1 MGGAHET
8 PDRLRSAEALPTDLE
23 ATDLAVTV
31 VRARDAVW
39 VDVSDAFCDL
49 VGHSRDELIGRTP
62 VALGMSDPK
71 RLAWLIERFP
81 ARGAGYAHVRV
92 FETPHGPRLTRMHLH
107 GVEIGGERYV
117 IAVMHELREDAAH
130 PDDIDILGAMMDGA
144 PVGVVVYDRDLR
156 IIRINRA
163 VEEMGRIGPQ
173 HIGMRVTEVFK
184 GVDPGLIDG
193 IGEVIDSGRPAV
205 NLYLSSSDERSFLV
219 NLFPIRRP
227 DGEVIQ
233 VGCIFSDVTE
243 RIAAERALVESEAHR
258 RQILLTLLQAEEA
271 ERSRIATELHD
282 DTVQVMTAVLL
293 SMDRV
298 AIAARKT
305 GQEAIERAVMLARST
320 LEEATDRAR
329 RLMFELRPAILYER
343 GLLPALGMLADQTA
357 RETGAVAEV
366 RAHVGRHER
375 EIEELVYRTVQE
387 ALSNVRKH
395 AAPTRITVTVKD
407 AGGTLSGEIV
417 DDGQGFD
424 VARAK
429 ARPRAALHLGLDSLE
444 ERLRALGGE
453 IEVESAPGAGTRLR
467 FSLPFADR
475 PGP

>member
-8 PDRLRSAEALPTDLE
+8 PDRLRPAETLPADLE

-31 VRARDAVW
+31 VRAHDAVW
-39 VDVSDAFCDL
+39 VDVSDAFCEL

-92 FETPHGPRLTRMHLH
+92 FDTPHGPRLTRMHLH

-117 IAVMHELREDAAH
+117 IAVMHELSEDALPGEA
-130 PDDIDILGAMMDGA
+130 DILGAMMDGA

-156 IIRINRA
+156 IMRVNRA

-173 HIGMRVTEVFK
+173 HIGMRVTDVFEA
-184 GVDPGLIDG
+184 VDPRLIAG
-193 IGEVIDSGRPAV
+193 IGEVVDLRRPVV
-205 NLYLSSSDERSFLV
+205 NLYLSSSDERSYLV

-227 DGEVIQ
+227 DGEVVQ

-243 RIAAERALVESEAHR
+243 RMAAERALVESEAHR

-305 GQEAIERAVMLARST
+305 GQDAIEQAVTLARST

-387 ALSNVRKH
+387 ALANIRKH

-407 AGGTLSGEIV
+407 AGGRLSGEVV

-444 ERLRALGGE
+444 ERLRAVGGE
-453 IEVESAPGAGTRLR
+453 IEVDSAPGAGTRLR
-467 FSLPFADR
+467 FTVPFADR
-475 PGP
+475 AGP